1 MGEIEKI
8 ILDINR
14 YGFFG
19 RPILNYEHE
28 KKKDK
33 DLIFYLEVMDLYGKF
48 NHEEVIKM
56 LDKNIEHVFNL
67 NIYYLLLTIKM
78 SSLYILNYEEYLSIF
93 NNLYINLEKIPEPAK
108 KIVTNALISVNSK
121 LLEKNKKIPDD
132 YHIDPYLHSN
142 HMMVKARTTDNP
154 KLKKELNLESIIT
167 AKKIPN
173 PSLII
178 ANILDIY
185 RANKDPKKRYWLL
198 RTATYYSSYYFS
210 SENRIINIYDEYL
223 KYLKERDYNR
233 YITELFV
240 LTKSF
245 SKLDKL
251 QESGDAEVFDL
262 DLDKKYYR
270 NTQEVQDIF
279 KDYIDLFGIN
289 KFLKK
294 TKLGK
299 RSVHNII
306 NGKADRVQ
314 AKTLYELFQDDFF
327 KDKNFCEISV
337 EKFKNYLDRNIDKFI
352 FEIRKKKTRIFLI
365 DLITIMISI
374 KKLNKKVFRNVY
386 NLILHNEDMKLNY
399 NEKMILYIIYKDY
412 SSIYLKAKQ
421 RLLNKTFKEFDEE
434 KLVIFYEFFSEKID
448 FKNRTM
454 LTIFL
459 ENISRLQE
467 IDMKIE
473 SNLRI
478 YDNKFFDEKDVLK
491 ALWYFDDRQRK
502 KLVTL
507 YNNMIEALYYK
518 KGRV

>member
-19 RPILNYEHE
+19 RPILNYEYE
-28 KKKDK
+28 NKKDS
-33 DLIFYLEVMDLYGKF
+33 DLIFYLEVMDLYGQF
-48 NHEEVIKM
+48 NHEQVIKII
-56 LDKNIEHVFNL
+56 DKNIDYVSNK

-78 SSLYILNYEEYLSIF
+78 SSLYILNNDEYLSLF

-132 YHIDPYLHSN
+132 YHTDPYLHSN
-142 HMMVKARTTDNP
+142 HMMVKARTTENM
-154 KLKKELNLESIIT
+154 KLKKELTLESIIT

-173 PSLII
+173 PSIII
-178 ANILDIY
+178 ANLLDCY
-185 RANKDPKKRYWLL
+185 TAYKNPKRRYWFL
-198 RTATYYSSYYFS
+198 RTAVYYSSYYFS
-210 SENRIINIYDEYL
+210 SENRIIDIYDEYL

-270 NTQEVQDIF
+270 NTQEVQNIF
-279 KDYIDLFGIN
+279 KGYIDLFGIN